1 MGFGIYKYNSPQGF
15 GIIER
20 ITNPIKPLNL
30 SNATWGNIVT
40 GDDAEVLLNYPAND
54 YITLLNDVEFNCSAN
69 ITGGVALTNISLWH
83 NGTGTWKLN
92 QTTDLI
98 RDNYHVLRT
107 ITTLD
112 SGGHVGT
119 TEKSGVKITMVK
131 PYISVTQITK
141 NPSVTA
147 TKGYVLDSAKGVL
160 ATANF
165 AGNDATFTTP
175 YELTNGVT
183 YYFAVDSEGGAYV
196 DRYGGSPN
204 ITQTEFTVIDTLNNA
219 GLDDGATTNIYSVQK
234 VTVET
239 LSINFTTQ
247 TFNTTIT
254 DPTLWTCEACD
265 GDGDCGFATE
275 NRTVLVDTVPPS
287 ITIDSPALIESIGYA
302 DENQTLNWTVTDTN
316 FGFGS
321 VWFNY
326 NGTNITLDGS
336 SNETNF
342 ILESGNT
349 NLTFYANDSVGNV
362 NETVWEW
369 TYTLFINS
377 EAYVSSTV
385 EGATNSFTTNI
396 TYDSSKWN
404 VISGNLWYNH
414 TEYPGTKTGT
424 GNEAIFTS
432 NVAAPNLDAPTNVS
446 FNWRIGTTNSTDTYY
461 ANLTS
466 NNQTVSIINM
476 SLCGYPYTV
485 PYLNFTLYNEA
496 TLAELNGSISLTFD
510 YRQTNA
516 TIVNEFN
523 FEDTNNNQSKFNF
536 CIDPSDQIYKIDSV
550 LEYYA
555 TGYTHK
561 FYNFEGIDFTNTTTE
576 IGLYLLNESS
586 STSFVI
592 EVKDSSYQPL
602 VGVEV
607 YIPRYDVG
615 TGTWFTSEIAVTDSD
630 GETIQHIYTEDALY
644 RFKIYRSGTLLY
656 TSPSKIIA
664 CPTTPCTVT
673 IIVSEAFTNPLNTF
687 TPLGDLTSSLTYD
700 KSTYIVTY
708 TYSDTSGEF
717 TQGRLL
723 VKQSTP
729 GLSGIVAACNTTS
742 SSSSAVLTCDLS
754 AETNGTYVAT
764 GYITRGT
771 TEQMVER
778 KVFNKIRSIVAGIG
792 VDGVLWSIFFLI
804 GILMLGVYRP
814 SLGIIFGIVGV
825 LMLWMLQLMEI
836 SITAIVALVGIAV
849 ILLLEVRKE

>member
-1 MGFGIYKYNSPQGF
+1 
-15 GIIER
+15 
-20 ITNPIKPLNL
+20 
-30 SNATWGNIVT
+30 
-40 GDDAEVLLNYPAND
+40 
-54 YITLLNDVEFNCSAN
+54 
-69 ITGGVALTNISLWH
+69 
-83 NGTGTWKLN
+83 
-92 QTTDLI
+92 
-98 RDNYHVLRT
+98 
-107 ITTLD
+107 
-112 SGGHVGT
+112 
-119 TEKSGVKITMVK
+119 
-131 PYISVTQITK
+131 
-141 NPSVTA
+141 
-147 TKGYVLDSAKGVL
+147 
-160 ATANF
+160 
-165 AGNDATFTTP
+165 
-175 YELTNGVT
+175 
-183 YYFAVDSEGGAYV
+183 
-196 DRYGGSPN
+196 
-204 ITQTEFTVIDTLNNA
+204 
-219 GLDDGATTNIYSVQK
+219 
-234 VTVET
+234 
-239 LSINFTTQ
+239 
-247 TFNTTIT
+247 
-254 DPTLWTCEACD
+254 
-265 GDGDCGFATE
+265 
-275 NRTVLVDTVPPS
+275 
-287 ITIDSPALIESIGYA
+287 
-302 DENQTLNWTVTDTN
+302 
-316 FGFGS
+316 
-321 VWFNY
+321 
-326 NGTNITLDGS
+326 
-336 SNETNF
+336 
-342 ILESGNT
+342 
-349 NLTFYANDSVGNV
+349 
-362 NETVWEW
+362 
-369 TYTLFINS
+369 
-377 EAYVSSTV
+377 
-385 EGATNSFTTNI
+385 
-396 TYDSSKWN
+396 
-404 VISGNLWYNH
+404 
-414 TEYPGTKTGT
+414 
-424 GNEAIFTS
+424 
-432 NVAAPNLDAPTNVS
+432 
-446 FNWRIGTTNSTDTYY
+446 
-461 ANLTS
+461 
-466 NNQTVSIINM
+466 M

-607 YIPRYDVG
+607 YIQRYDVG